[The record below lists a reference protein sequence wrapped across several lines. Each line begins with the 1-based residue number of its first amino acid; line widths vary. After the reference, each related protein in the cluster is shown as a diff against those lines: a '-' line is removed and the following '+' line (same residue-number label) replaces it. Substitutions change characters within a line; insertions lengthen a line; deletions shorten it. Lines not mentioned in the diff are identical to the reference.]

1 MLRTIERDIMNT
13 LEIVLSITLAIQSVI
28 IAVLAIKNRD
38 QSDYIDLLQSKL
50 MNLLESDIK
59 FLNKLNEDIRVELK
73 E

>member
-1 MLRTIERDIMNT
+1 MNT